1 MNLES
6 DFEMINTQIDQE
18 THCKQDETQVSPYFN
33 IIKDPFDKII
43 GYSITGHPMG
53 PTKKWI
59 NRNKTL
65 ISKEIKACKY
75 LEKLNGLTE
84 PINTVQK
91 YNLFGG
97 IFKRRKHGFSV
108 VNPQTC
114 KNEYF
119 INKILSVKQNYATAF
134 RYYQKVYLGIQE
146 QVEQNISVETTQ
158 NKGCQTEDSLLV
170 HYLEIKRDAKA
181 KRKESKYQEGSKN
194 KMKYMPKKLIREQKN
209 VLTGANAYNPVK
221 SFVK

>member
-1 MNLES
+1 MDSE
-6 DFEMINTQIDQE
+6 FEIVQTETITQDLDKK
-18 THCKQDETQVSPYFN
+18 HFN
-33 IIKDPFDKII
+33 IIKDQLDEII
-43 GYSITGHPMG
+43 GYGVSGHPMG

-65 ISKEIKACKY
+65 ISKEIKANKY
-75 LEKLNGLTE
+75 LEKLNNLTE
-84 PINTVQK
+84 PMNTVQK
-91 YNLFGG
+91 YNLYGG

-134 RYYQKVYLGIQE
+134 RYYQKVYLGIKE
-146 QVEQNISVETTQ
+146 QIEQNISVESTQ

-170 HYLEIKRDAKA
+170 KYLEIKRDAKA
-181 KRKESKYQEGSKN
+181 KRKESKYQNPDRDRSK
-194 KMKYMPKKLIREQKN
+194 YIPKKLIREQKEQRN
-209 VLTGANAYNPVK
+209 ILTGANAYIPK
-221 SFVK
+221 QHSQQDCLL